1 MATHLPLPAM
11 AEESLPSVRRA
22 RTVPGE
28 APERSRVG
36 GAHRVVAFDLIAGGV
51 LLAALSL
58 LGWRLHPASGVG
70 LLLTGVGGS
79 TGLVVW
85 GVLASRGCWWRAGAL
100 VNLFLLAAGFAFE
113 AAGVWSGAVLSQSH
127 GRMLATILMVAM
139 ILCLGLICTLWRAG
153 SVQTPGSRCGPV
165 ADRPPAASPQSRPSS
180 PSTHV

>member
-1 MATHLPLPAM
+1 M
-11 AEESLPSVRRA
+11 AEHRLPTSRGA

-36 GAHRVVAFDLIAGGV
+36 GADLVIAFDLIAGGV

-58 LGWRLHPASGVG
+58 LGWRLHPASGMG

-85 GVLASRGCWWRAGAL
+85 GVLASRGCWWRAVAL
-100 VNLFLLAAGFAFE
+100 VNLSLLAASFALE
-113 AAGVWSGAVLSQSH
+113 AARVWSGPVLSQSH
-127 GRMLATILMVAM
+127 GRMLATVLVVAM
-139 ILCLGLICTLWRAG
+139 VLCLGLICTLWRAG
-153 SVQTPGSRCGPV
+153 PDRTPGSRCGPV
-165 ADRPPAASPQSRPSS
+165 TDRPPATSPHSRPSS